1 MKGAPS
7 LGKARALK
15 ERRELAAELSGCHSE
30 LGSSSV
36 ADALKDDVREFESKR
51 GLSAPERRASRSGKQ
66 SVDPDEEEDESSV
79 DKPKEEVSEAY

>member
-7 LGKARALK
+7 LGKAKALK
-15 ERRELAAELSGCHSE
+15 ERRELAAELSECPPQAE
-30 LGSSSV
+30 PSSL
-36 ADALKDDVREFESKR
+36 ADTLVDDVREFESKR
-51 GLSAPERRASRSGKQ
+51 GLSAPERRASRSGNQ